1 MKKQFTILF
10 LISILNIIDAQ
21 PQKGSFFIG
30 AKVGVFNIIQK
41 KDKEENIG
49 YFILPSLGYMI
60 TNKIGLSLDF
70 KYYKND
76 YTIYYPTNPP
86 TSSDFPISYKTENY
100 NTNYQIGISTH
111 FYIPIN
117 KKTFFVILPTV
128 FFKQNVGYSSIY
140 TWHFDQWTN
149 SNILSRQKTNTSTD
163 NILNF
168 GVSPSLLY
176 FINPKISLSFELNNF
191 VNFGYSFLSNY
202 SNNAGLTIALFS
214 PTLGFN
220 FWIHP
225 KN

>member
-111 FYIPIN
+111 FYIPII
-117 KKTFFVILPTV
+117 KK
-128 FFKQNVGYSSIY
+128 
-140 TWHFDQWTN
+140 HF
-149 SNILSRQKTNTSTD
+149 
-163 NILNF
+163 
-168 GVSPSLLY
+168 LLFY
-176 FINPKISLSFELNNF
+176 QPF
-191 VNFGYSFLSNY
+191 FLSKMWVIVQY
-202 SNNAGLTIALFS
+202 ILGILTNGQIPIFCRDKKRTHLLITFL
-214 PTLGFN
+214 TLVFLLVYY
-220 FWIHP
+220 IL
-225 KN
+225 